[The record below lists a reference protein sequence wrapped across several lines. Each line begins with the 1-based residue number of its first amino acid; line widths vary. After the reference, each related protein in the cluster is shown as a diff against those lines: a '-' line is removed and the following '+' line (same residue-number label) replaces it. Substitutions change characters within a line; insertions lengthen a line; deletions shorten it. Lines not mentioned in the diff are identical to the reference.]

1 MFVKGFED
9 GVHLFLQKLLVT
21 IEALLVL
28 EALTVCLF
36 GFGLYDLNNIL
47 DRHTGDFNLVFAAF
61 SHPIIQGKPKIFC

>member
-9 GVHLFLQKLLVT
+9 GVHLLLQKLLVT

-28 EALTVCLF
+28 EALTVRLF

-47 DRHTGDFNLVFAAF
+47 DRHAGDFNLVFAAF
-61 SHPIIQGKPKIFC
+61 SHPIIQGKPKIF